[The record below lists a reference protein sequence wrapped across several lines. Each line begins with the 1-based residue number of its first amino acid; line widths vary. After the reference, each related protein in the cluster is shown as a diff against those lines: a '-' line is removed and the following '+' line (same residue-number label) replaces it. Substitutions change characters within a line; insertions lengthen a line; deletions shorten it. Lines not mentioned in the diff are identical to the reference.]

1 MFRSLRAR
9 LILIFLPIFILSI
22 LSIALLT
29 YRESATAFDRLG
41 VEKLRQGAEMAYI
54 ICEEQ
59 ENLRR
64 AGRITL
70 AEAQENVRIA
80 LTGPLKNG
88 KRALGEIRVHL
99 GLDDYFFAI
108 DDKGKITMH
117 PYLALGTDL
126 AQHSFIHQFIATKDG
141 SVRYSWR
148 NQQESAQRAKITY
161 LRHFTAWGWIIGVG
175 DYMEN
180 FTAPAVSQLRHTLW
194 LVAVFSV
201 VLILALLALGFAITK
216 PLVKLRQR
224 VEEFDA
230 IDPAE
235 IIDVDADGEVGA
247 LVAAH
252 NRMVAGIRERNLI
265 KDTFGRYVSRQV
277 QEAILNKEIPLEGT
291 HKKATIVFTDIREF
305 TGLSESLGPEGTIQ
319 FLNAYFSR
327 MVDVI
332 IRHEGTIDK
341 FIGDAI
347 MAVFGAPI
355 SKNDDAVRAVRAAMD
370 LISALEN
377 FNAERANHALP
388 PIRMGIGVHT
398 GEVIAGNIGTNE
410 RMEYTVVGD
419 AVNLASRTEAL
430 TTYYRIPL
438 IITDSTY
445 REIRDSGIRTREI
458 DSVQVKGRQRP
469 VVLYEIYDHS
479 APERIAAK
487 DRTTPLF
494 MQALSRYKM
503 REFEQ
508 AIQIFSQVL
517 ALDAADHVS
526 RIYLARCKG
535 YMLHPPGEDWD
546 GVFTKRKRAQSAAV
560 QSDA

>member
-9 LILIFLPIFILSI
+9 LILIFLPIFVLSI
-22 LSIALLT
+22 LTIAFLT

-41 VEKLRQGAEMAYI
+41 AEKLRQSAEMAFI

-59 ENLRR
+59 DNLRR
-64 AGRITL
+64 KGRITL

-88 KRALGEIRVHL
+88 KRALSEVRVKL
-99 GLDDYFFAI
+99 GADDYFFAI
-108 DDKGKITMH
+108 NSAGSVMMH
-117 PYLALGTDL
+117 PYLAQDTRL
-126 AQHSFIHQFIATKDG
+126 AHLPFIQQFVATKDG
-141 SVRYSWR
+141 TVHYSWR
-148 NQQESAQRAKITY
+148 NRDESAPRAKIAY
-161 LRHFTAWGWIIGVG
+161 LRHFAAWDWIIGIG

-180 FTAPAVSQLRHTLW
+180 FTAPADAQLVHTLW
-194 LVAVFSV
+194 LVIIFSA
-201 VLILALLALGFAITK
+201 VLILALLALGLAITK
-216 PLVKLRQR
+216 PLVKLAHR
-224 VEEFDA
+224 VSEFDA
-230 IDPAE
+230 VDPVE
-235 IIDVDADGEVGA
+235 IKDIRPGGEVGA
-247 LVAAH
+247 LVDAH
-252 NRMVAGIRERNLI
+252 NCMVAGIRERNMI

-305 TGLSESLGPEGTIQ
+305 TGLSETLGPEGTIR

-332 IRHEGTIDK
+332 IRYEGTIDK

-355 SKNDDAVRAVRAAMD
+355 SKNDDAARAVRAAID
-370 LISALEN
+370 LIGALDS
-377 FNAERANHALP
+377 FNTERIHQALP

-458 DSVQVKGRQRP
+458 DSVQVKGRRRP
-469 VVLYEIYDHS
+469 VVLYEIYDHGV
-479 APERIAAK
+479 PERAALK

-494 MQALSRYKM
+494 LQALSLYKM
-503 REFEQ
+503 REFKQ
-508 AIQIFSQVL
+508 AIEAFSQVL
-517 ALDAADHVS
+517 ALDASDYVS
-526 RIYLARCKG
+526 RIYVARCKG
-535 YMLHPPGEDWD
+535 YLIHPPAEDWD
-546 GVFTKRKRAQSAAV
+546 GVFTKRKRLHLAPSR
-560 QSDA
+560 